1 MYVCTAC
8 ICKGLFVYVCMFLCV
23 VCMHTYMHCIHTC
36 LFVNIYVCVCLH
48 VHMCAS
54 QVVLVVK
61 NLPSNARDLR
71 DMGLIPGSGRPP
83 QGGYGNPLQYSWL
96 ENPMERG
103 AWRMCLPQT
112 WAGSGSSNAVM
123 EASEEAKTASGDC
136 TEKEGT
142 KGACDEVSTK
152 TGSWTG

>member
-54 QVVLVVK
+54 QMVLVVK

-103 AWRMCLPQT
+103 AWWATVHGLPKSPHNL
-112 WAGSGSSNAVM
+112 A
-123 EASEEAKTASGDC
+123 
-136 TEKEGT
+136 T
-142 KGACDEVSTK
+142 KPPRRENEYQRI
-152 TGSWTG
+152 